1 MDIMNLIASTKS
13 RFNHNSAKK
22 YLKEKYENKLI
33 IAEQGG
39 LWKITPELIAVLV
52 IYPSKTLILLDM
64 YDNPISINK
73 NAFLSKASS
82 LYDSVMAEYQ
92 VEWDELKTKR

>member
-1 MDIMNLIASTKS
+1 MDIGNLLTAART

-22 YLKEKYENKLI
+22 YLKQKYENKLI

-39 LWKITPELIAVLV
+39 LWKITPELIATLA
-52 IYPSKTLILLDM
+52 IYPSKTLILVDM
-64 YDNPISINK
+64 YDTPILLNK

-82 LYDSVMAEYQ
+82 TYDTVMNEYKL
-92 VEWDELKTKR
+92 EYEELKNNR

>member
-1 MDIMNLIASTKS
+1 MDIGNLIASARN

-22 YLKEKYENKLI
+22 YLQEKYESKLI

-39 LWKITPELIAVLV
+39 LWKITPELIAVLA
-52 IYPSKTLILLDM
+52 IYPSKTLILQDM
-64 YDNPISINK
+64 YGNPIQVNK

-82 LYDSVMAEYQ
+82 VYDSVMTEYKI
-92 VEWDELKTKR
+92 EYDELQSKR

>member
-1 MDIMNLIASTKS
+1 MDIGNLISATRA

-22 YLKEKYENKLI
+22 YLKEKYTNKLI

-39 LWKITPELIAVLV
+39 LWKITPELIAVLA
-52 IYPSKTLILLDM
+52 IYPAKTLILTDM
-64 YDNPISINK
+64 YDNPISVNK

-82 LYDSVMAEYQ
+82 VYDTVMAEYKK
-92 VEWDELKTKR
+92 ELDELNNKR